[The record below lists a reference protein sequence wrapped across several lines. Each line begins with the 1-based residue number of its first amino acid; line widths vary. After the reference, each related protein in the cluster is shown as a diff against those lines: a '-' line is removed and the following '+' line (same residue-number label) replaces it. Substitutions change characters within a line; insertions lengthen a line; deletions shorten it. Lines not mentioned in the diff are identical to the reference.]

1 MTDVIE
7 LPAARPKRPKRRL
20 RWRRLVVALLLVAAI
35 GGLVWLV
42 FFSSVLAASTVRV
55 VGAQGRLADE
65 VLYVA
70 EVPLGTPLA
79 RLDAAAVGDRVATLP
94 WVGSVEVRRGYP
106 SEIVIA
112 VTERTPVAREAGGP
126 RAIAAD
132 GTVFVASTKLDPG
145 LPSIT
150 ASDDVARQAAAGVI
164 ASLPEDLRGRVVS
177 ARATTRDD
185 VVLTLRSGAKV
196 TWGSVDE
203 AALKAQVLD
212 ALLAR
217 KARAYDVSAP
227 GLPTTVDER
236 AD

>member
-7 LPAARPKRPKRRL
+7 MPATRPKRSRRGV
-20 RWRRLVVALLLVAAI
+20 RWRRLLAAAVI
-35 GGLVWLV
+35 IAAVGGVVWLV
-42 FFSSVLAASTVRV
+42 LFSSVLAASSVRV
-55 VGAQGRLADE
+55 VGAHGRTADE
-65 VLYVA
+65 VMLVA
-70 EVPLGTPLA
+70 DVPLGTPLA
-79 RLDAAAVGDRVATLP
+79 RLDAAVIGERVATLP
-94 WVGSVEVRRGYP
+94 WVATVEVRRGYP
-106 SEIVIA
+106 SEVVIA

-126 RAIAAD
+126 RAIADD
-132 GTVFVASTKLDPG
+132 GTVFVPSTKLSAD

-164 ASLPEDLRGRVVS
+164 ASLPEELRKRVVS

-185 VVLTLRSGAKV
+185 VVLTLRSGARV

-203 AALKAQVLD
+203 PTLKAQVLE

-227 GLPTTVDER
+227 QLPTTVDER

>member
-7 LPAARPKRPKRRL
+7 LPATRPKQRRRRVRWL
-20 RWRRLVVALLLVAAI
+20 RVAIALLVVGAAAAM
-35 GGLVWLV
+35 VWLV
-42 FFSSVLAASTVRV
+42 LFSSVLAASTVRV
-55 VGAQGRLADE
+55 VGAQGRTADE
-65 VLYVA
+65 VLFVA

-79 RLDAAAVGDRVATLP
+79 RLDAAAIGERVATLP
-94 WVGSVEVRRGYP
+94 WVATGEVRRGYP
-106 SEIVIA
+106 NEVVIA

-132 GTVFVASTKLDPG
+132 GTVFVASGKLPAG

-150 ASDDVARQAAAGVI
+150 ASDDVARAAAAGVI

-177 ARATTRDD
+177 AHATTRDD

-203 AALKAQVLD
+203 AAIKAQVLD
-212 ALLAR
+212 ALLGR

-227 GLPTTVDER
+227 QLPTTVDER
-236 AD
+236 AS